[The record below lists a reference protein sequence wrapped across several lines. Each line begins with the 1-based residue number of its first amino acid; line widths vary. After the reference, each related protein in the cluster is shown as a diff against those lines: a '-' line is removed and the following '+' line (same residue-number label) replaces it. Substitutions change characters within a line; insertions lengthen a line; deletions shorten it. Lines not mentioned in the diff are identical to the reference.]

1 MSEYNEAIE
10 VFNDN
15 TFKNMFDYLEYYN
28 NCDVIPMV
36 EAINKMFQ
44 FYRARNLDMFKD
56 AISLPGLAYKMLM
69 NCPKANFSLFEEEH
83 KHLYYLL
90 KNNIRG
96 GPSIIFNRYQEVDKT
111 YIRNGKL
118 CKNIIGFD
126 ANALYLWAIMQK
138 MPTGQ
143 YKQPGAP
150 AQNRCRH
157 FFILAIPKK
166 IEKGIQMRDTF
177 SQIQGRYPEDV
188 TDVTEAAPN

>member
-1 MSEYNEAIE
+1 
-10 VFNDN
+10 
-15 TFKNMFDYLEYYN
+15 
-28 NCDVIPMV
+28 MV

-96 GPSIIFNRYQEVDKT
+96 GPSIIFNRHQEVDKT
-111 YIRNGKL
+111 CIRNGKL

-138 MPTGQ
+138 MPVGQ
-143 YKQPGAP
+143 YK
-150 AQNRCRH
+150 N
-157 FFILAIPKK
+157 IPEYNINDLVQDVLNEK
-166 IEKGIQMRDTF
+166 IFGF
-177 SQIQGRYPEDV
+177 V
-188 TDVTEAAPN
+188 